1 MAHTRA
7 YVKNMHTQDGNVIVN
22 IAGAVDLPG
31 QANLANVAKVTTKT
45 KIKRVSASQLQTNE
59 FEGEHQDNHLSKLKS
74 NGSMAQLSFFSNRA
88 AAATADVGAS
98 SKTPTTPGR
107 LHRFVSAKQPLKLV
121 ARSQDH
127 AHIDYSLPNTSR

>member
-31 QANLANVAKVTTKT
+31 QANVANVTTKT
-45 KIKRVSASQLQTNE
+45 KTKRVSASQLQTNE

-88 AAATADVGAS
+88 AAATTDVGVS
-98 SKTPTTPGR
+98 SKTSTTPGR
-107 LHRFVSAKQPLKLV
+107 LHGFVSAKQPLKLV

-127 AHIDYSLPNTSR
+127 AHIDYSLSNTSR